1 MRVATA
7 RGQARPGHDAH
18 GFLRHLFEMAL
29 AMMAGMMVSA
39 AIFLSAVGMTAAEA
53 MREHAVLFVVLQA
66 FGMTVAMVTW
76 MRHRRHTWRSSSEM
90 AAAMVIP
97 AVPLIC
103 LRLLDVIS
111 GPICGVYCFTTI
123 VAMVVLMLYRR
134 GDYGVVASASR
145 PSRLVGSAEELA
157 SFARSEAR
165 PPAPSPRDSPL
176 VPLRRF
182 VEHRG
187 RKRGGVLRLS
197 PACVAERTTVTRVSE
212 VEIPRAPQPPQPKE
226 ER

>member
-1 MRVATA
+1 MHVATST
-7 RGQARPGHDAH
+7 RQARPGHDAH
-18 GFLRHLFEMAL
+18 GFLRHLFEMGL
-29 AMMAGMMVSA
+29 AMMAGMTVSA

-76 MRHRRHTWRSSSEM
+76 MRHRRHTWRGSSEM

-123 VAMVVLMLYRR
+123 VAMVVVMLYRR
-134 GDYGVVASASR
+134 ADYGVVASASR
-145 PSRLVGSAEELA
+145 PSRLVGRAEEFA
-157 SFARSEAR
+157 SFARSEGTTAR
-165 PPAPSPRDSPL
+165 SVTKRQSARAAPAIRGTSRLLGRRSAAA
-176 VPLRRF
+176 VAGLRRGGND
-182 VEHRG
+182 RG
-187 RKRGGVLRLS
+187 
-197 PACVAERTTVTRVSE
+197 
-212 VEIPRAPQPPQPKE
+212 PRQ
-226 ER
+226 